1 MFSLLSPI
9 KSFFDIGS
17 LHFENPWA
25 FLLILLIPLANF
37 LLRKFGKAT
46 MLFSAPRRFRSA
58 GGLKVQM
65 YLAVPYL
72 WYAGLLCLIIA
83 SARPRSGKEMEKIYS
98 EGIDIVIAL
107 DVSGSMEA
115 IDFKPQNRIEAAK
128 LVARDFVHGRQ
139 NDRIGLVVF
148 AAKAFT
154 QCPLTVDYGMLEN
167 LIGQL
172 KTGIVQDGTA
182 IGDGLIMA
190 ANRLRKSKSKSKVI
204 ILLTDG
210 RNNTG
215 RIEPVTAAN
224 AAAALGIRIYT
235 IGMGKLGQALFPV
248 DDPIFGRRYVPMDV
262 EIDEPTLR
270 KLAEIG
276 GGKYFRATD
285 TEKLRKIYDEID
297 KMEKSRIEVRRFRK
311 FKELFYIPLTLG
323 FLILTFA
330 IVLENVVVR
339 KIP

>member
-1 MFSLLSPI
+1 MFSIFTPI
-9 KSFFDIGS
+9 KSILNFGDV
-17 LHFENPWA
+17 HFENPWA
-25 FLLILLIPLANF
+25 FLLILLIPITN
-37 LLRKFGKAT
+37 LLMKKFGRAT
-46 MLFSAPRRFRSA
+46 MLFSTPRRFRKDV
-58 GGLKVQM
+58 GVRVM
-65 YLAVPYL
+65 IYLAIPYL
-72 WYAGLLCLIIA
+72 WFAGLISLIIA
-83 SARPRSGKEMEKIYS
+83 AARPRSGKEMEKIYS

-107 DVSGSMEA
+107 DISGSMEA

-128 LVARDFVHGRQ
+128 LVARDFVRGRQ

-148 AAKAFT
+148 AGKAFT

-172 KTGIVQDGTA
+172 KVGMIQDGTA

-190 ANRLRKSKSKSKVI
+190 ANRLRKSKSKSKVV

-215 RIEPVTAAN
+215 RVEPITAAN
-224 AAAALGIRIYT
+224 AASALGIRIYT

-248 DDPIFGRRYVPMDV
+248 DDPIWGRRYVPMDV

-270 KLAEIG
+270 RIAEIG
-276 GGKYFRATD
+276 DGQYFRATD

-297 KMEKSRIEVRRFRK
+297 KMEKSRVEVRRFKK
-311 FKELFYIPLTLG
+311 FKELFYVPLTFG
-323 FLILTFA
+323 FLILAFTIF
-330 IVLENVVVR
+330 LENAVIR